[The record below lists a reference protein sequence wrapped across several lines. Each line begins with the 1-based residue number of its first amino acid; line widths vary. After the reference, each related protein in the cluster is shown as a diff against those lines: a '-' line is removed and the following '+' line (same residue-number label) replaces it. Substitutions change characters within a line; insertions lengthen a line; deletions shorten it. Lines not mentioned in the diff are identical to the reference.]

1 MFFCSGV
8 KDTNGRIEVLSG
20 GVKKVLDSTASNN
33 IVENR
38 LLEGNNITISYI
50 NEQYHQNPG
59 HGHGTYQ
66 GADLEF
72 FVDVTGRRGGKFE
85 LFFMTAN
92 FHVRPWLYGT
102 GNILFASNHQSSIS
116 ASKLMVLVLPYN

>member
-20 GVKKVLDSTASNN
+20 EVKKVLDSTASNN

-59 HGHGTYQ
+59 HGHGLYQ

-72 FVDVTGRRGGKFE
+72 FVDVSGRRGGKFE
-85 LFFMTAN
+85 LSLSPQTFM
-92 FHVRPWLYGT
+92 
-102 GNILFASNHQSSIS
+102 S
-116 ASKLMVLVLPYN
+116 ALGFMVLVTYYLLVITKAVFQHLN